1 MQPVQP
7 EVSVILPT
15 CDRPALVGR
24 ALESVLQQTFANLEV
39 LLVDNNRRSPRV
51 SDNSALADPLR
62 DPRVRLIEAS
72 GAKNAAM
79 ARNAGLDRARGTW
92 ITFLDDD
99 DTYRSDK
106 IAVQH
111 ALARATG
118 APLVL
123 CGLELVWPHHRRGR
137 QLDRE
142 RFYGDEILTHTTLGA
157 ATLFHLRT
165 DAVRF
170 DGRFAAGEDMLYAL
184 RIILKYAMT
193 ELPCVAQPLVFVP
206 QRSDNRGVHSNKE
219 AVWRAYRAA
228 SFVARGQFSR
238 TARRDFLAKGRVE
251 RALGGYGGA
260 SYFLG
265 SLRGVLR
272 SRLPHKWRFA
282 LFAINARLRSGA

>member
-1 MQPVQP
+1 
-7 EVSVILPT
+7 
-15 CDRPALVGR
+15 
-24 ALESVLQQTFANLEV
+24 
-39 LLVDNNRRSPRV
+39 
-51 SDNSALADPLR
+51 
-62 DPRVRLIEAS
+62 
-72 GAKNAAM
+72 
-79 ARNAGLDRARGTW
+79 
-92 ITFLDDD
+92 
-99 DTYRSDK
+99 
-106 IAVQH
+106 
-111 ALARATG
+111 
-118 APLVL
+118 
-123 CGLELVWPHHRRGR
+123 
-137 QLDRE
+137 
-142 RFYGDEILTHTTLGA
+142 
-157 ATLFHLRT
+157 
-165 DAVRF
+165 
-170 DGRFAAGEDMLYAL
+170 
-184 RIILKYAMT
+184 MT